1 MRSKNRPGPGKFL
14 RPVDHPSPFV
24 FLQPSGKTPGVKG
37 HCLLQR
43 RRGRA
48 ALTEN
53 WDEHGKVSFA
63 FAVTRMTETE
73 NRPSDGAD
81 NPEAAT
87 PPRGVAKAVS
97 WDALLSTYL
106 PAFLLALGAGIVLP
120 VIPALAQSFDVSF
133 GLASGVVT
141 AFVIGNLAATLPSGW
156 LIDHFGR
163 RPVII
168 AGPLLTA
175 ATSLL
180 IVFAESFTQL
190 LVLRFL
196 AGCATQMWL
205 MGRLAAISHGAAA
218 GERGRQIS
226 WLFGMDSVGR
236 LAGPLLGGF
245 IATAFDIRAAFLA
258 FAVLA
263 LIALIPTLLF
273 AEDTPRRAREAKEKG
288 PASRKLSLREI
299 VMPRLPYF
307 GVALFAG
314 LARGPIYS
322 GMLDLYAAFAYQLGP
337 AQLGFLA
344 TGATIITLPISFAA
358 GWMMDHFGRKR
369 TMVPG
374 FGGVTIAM
382 AALAICAFIPLSFA
396 WYVALFFLAVAAQ
409 ALTGSSIQTVGADVA
424 PPEARGMF
432 LGVWRLTGQGGAT
445 LSPILFAVLAETL
458 GYGSSFVFVA
468 ASAAVVAFL
477 LIFYVPETRTTK

>member
-1 MRSKNRPGPGKFL
+1 
-14 RPVDHPSPFV
+14 
-24 FLQPSGKTPGVKG
+24 
-37 HCLLQR
+37 
-43 RRGRA
+43 
-48 ALTEN
+48 
-53 WDEHGKVSFA
+53 
-63 FAVTRMTETE
+63 MTETE
-73 NRPSDGAD
+73 NRSNKEAD

-97 WDALLSTYL
+97 WGAFLATYF

-133 GLASGVVT
+133 GVASGVIT
-141 AFVIGNLAATLPSGW
+141 AFLIGNVAATLPSGW
-156 LIDHFGR
+156 LIDRFGR
-163 RPVII
+163 RPVAI
-168 AGPLLTA
+168 AGPLLA
-175 ATSLL
+175 ATVPGDRLR
-180 IVFAESFTQL
+180 ESFTQL

-196 AGCATQMWL
+196 AGAATQMWL
-205 MGRLAAISHGAAA
+205 MARLAAISHGAAA

-226 WLFGMDSVGR
+226 WLFGMDSVGK
-236 LAGPLLGGF
+236 LAGPAIGGVL
-245 IATAFDIRAAFLA
+245 ATAFDIRAAFVA

-273 AEDTPRRAREAKEKG
+273 AEDTPRRAKAKEEGKE
-288 PASRKLSLREI
+288 PAPRKLSLREI
-299 VMPRLPYF
+299 VLPRLAYF

-337 AQLGFLA
+337 AQIALLA
-344 TGATIITLPISFAA
+344 TGANIINLPIAFAA

-369 TMVPG
+369 TMIPG
-374 FGGVTIAM
+374 FGGVAITM
-382 AALAICAFIPLSFA
+382 AALAVCAFIPLSYA

-445 LSPILFAVLAETL
+445 ISPILFAVIAETL

-468 ASAAVVAFL
+468 ASAAVVAAL
-477 LIFYVPETRTTK
+477 LIFYVPETRTRG

>member
-1 MRSKNRPGPGKFL
+1 MATAAS
-14 RPVDHPSPFV
+14 
-24 FLQPSGKTPGVKG
+24 
-37 HCLLQR
+37 
-43 RRGRA
+43 RA
-48 ALTEN
+48 GGN

-63 FAVTRMTETE
+63 FAVMRMRETET
-73 NRPSDGAD
+73 RPNDRAD

-236 LAGPLLGGF
+236 LAGPLLGAF
-245 IATAFDIRAAFLA
+245 IATAWDIRAAFLA

-273 AEDTPRRAREAKEKG
+273 AEDTPRRPREAKDKG
-288 PASRKLSLREI
+288 PARKLSLREI

-337 AQLGFLA
+337 AQLGLLA

-396 WYVALFFLAVAAQ
+396 WYVVLFFLAVAAQ

-424 PPEARGMF
+424 PAEARGTF
-432 LGVWRLTGQGGAT
+432 LGIWRLTGQGGAT
-445 LSPILFAVLAETL
+445 ASPILFAVIAETF

-477 LIFYVPETRTTK
+477 LVFYVPETRTRG

>member
-1 MRSKNRPGPGKFL
+1 
-14 RPVDHPSPFV
+14 
-24 FLQPSGKTPGVKG
+24 
-37 HCLLQR
+37 
-43 RRGRA
+43 
-48 ALTEN
+48 
-53 WDEHGKVSFA
+53 
-63 FAVTRMTETE
+63 MTEKE
-73 NRPSDGAD
+73 NRSTDGSD

-97 WDALLSTYL
+97 WDALLSTYF
-106 PAFLLALGAGIVLP
+106 PAFLLALGTGIVLP

-133 GLASGVVT
+133 GVASGVVT
-141 AFVIGNLAATLPSGW
+141 AFLIGNVAATLPSGW
-156 LIDHFGR
+156 LIDRFGR

-168 AGPLLTA
+168 AGPLIA
-175 ATSLL
+175 AVTSLL

-226 WLFGMDSVGR
+226 WLFGMDSVGK
-236 LAGPLLGGF
+236 LAGPAIGGAL
-245 IATAFDIRAAFLA
+245 ATAFGIRAAFVA
-258 FAVLA
+258 YAVLA
-263 LIALIPTLLF
+263 LIALIPTLKF
-273 AEDTPRRAREAKEKG
+273 AEDTPRHAKAKEKG
-288 PASRKLSLREI
+288 NAPAPRKLSLKEI
-299 VMPRLPYF
+299 VLPRLPYF

-337 AQLGFLA
+337 AQIAFLA
-344 TGATIITLPISFAA
+344 TGANIINLPIAFAA

-369 TMVPG
+369 TMIPG
-374 FGGVTIAM
+374 FGGVAMTM
-382 AALAICAFIPLSFA
+382 AALAVCAFIPLSYA
-396 WYVALFFLAVAAQ
+396 WYVGLFFLAVAAQ

-424 PPEARGMF
+424 PAEARGTF
-432 LGVWRLTGQGGAT
+432 LGIWRLTGQGGAT
-445 LSPILFAVLAETL
+445 ASPILFAVIAETL

-468 ASAAVVAFL
+468 VSAAVVAFL
-477 LIFYVPETRTTK
+477 LIFYVPETRTT